1 MTTTLLALL
10 LAASPA
16 TTPVPSAAS
25 PAPAKPWFRDVTAT
39 HLPERA
45 SVARNTMDVAAVDLD
60 ADGDLDVVTAQEF
73 LPNKILLNGG
83 DGHFTDG
90 SSLLPALS
98 PDELKGAATTGHDT
112 EDVSV
117 ADFDRD
123 GRPDLLFVSEDDVKF
138 PRSPVHEY
146 YRRDEKGGFVRILG
160 QLPDTE
166 ANAVSH
172 ADLTG
177 DGTLDVLISG
187 FGQDVLL
194 VGDGKGGFRDETA
207 ARLPR
212 DTSLA
217 QDALLL
223 DVDKDGDLDVVLG
236 LEGGHALWIN
246 DGKGKF
252 RDESDPRLPRFSRV
266 SDHQSG
272 DVEARKIVAGD
283 VDRDGDPDLYIA
295 HVGWQGRAPQDRLLL
310 NDGRGRFTDGTA
322 GRLPDDVD
330 TTLDA
335 QFADLDGDGDLD
347 LVRSGLNM
355 LQLLENDG
363 RGRFTEVSATRL
375 PAGIEPGIAIAIELA
390 DFDGDG
396 KLDLY
401 VGMLATQQNAPGGYD
416 RLLLGI

>member
-1 MTTTLLALL
+1 MTTTLLSLL

-60 ADGDLDVVTAQEF
+60 ADSDLDVVTAQEF

-207 ARLPR
+207 
-212 DTSLA
+212 
-217 QDALLL
+217 
-223 DVDKDGDLDVVLG
+223 
-236 LEGGHALWIN
+236 
-246 DGKGKF
+246 
-252 RDESDPRLPRFSRV
+252 
-266 SDHQSG
+266 
-272 DVEARKIVAGD
+272 
-283 VDRDGDPDLYIA
+283 
-295 HVGWQGRAPQDRLLL
+295 
-310 NDGRGRFTDGTA
+310 
-322 GRLPDDVD
+322 GRLPDDAD
-330 TTLDA
+330 TNLDA

-347 LVRSGLNM
+347 LVRSGLNL
-355 LQLLENDG
+355 LQVLENDG

-416 RLLLGI
+416 RLLLGV